1 MPSVSG
7 SNGKVQGE
15 FNDGVAEIRLASPE
29 NRNCFSPELVVD
41 LDEVLVEA
49 SYYDD
54 LHAILLT
61 AEDPVYCAGADTT
74 ILSESPDDVTDITD
88 TLYDVFNWLR
98 NTPVP
103 VVAAATGDAVGAGA
117 SWFCY
122 VSDLKVASPNVD
134 VWWPEVEYG
143 RVTYP
148 RTVFLTVELGP
159 SKAAEMLLLG
169 EKLSAEEA
177 EGLGLVNEVVPKSE
191 VESRGRELATR
202 LAEFDAEYDVAS
214 DYLQTIYHT
223 RRELGATSG
232 VWADW
237 MHATF
242 DYRDLRRE

>member
-1 MPSVSG
+1 MPKVSG
-7 SNGKVQGE
+7 TNGKVQGV
-15 FNDGVAEIRLASPE
+15 FDNGVAEIRLTASE
-29 NRNCFSPELVVD
+29 KRNCFSPELVAD

-61 AEDPVYCAGADTT
+61 ADDPVYCAGADTS
-74 ILSESPDDVTDITD
+74 IISESPDDVTAISDK
-88 TLYDVFNWLR
+88 LYEVFAWLR

-122 VSDLKVASPNVD
+122 VSDIRVASPNVD
-134 VWWPEVEYG
+134 IWWPEVEYE

-148 RTVFLTVELGP
+148 RSVFLTIELGP

-169 EKLSAEEA
+169 SKLSAEEA
-177 EGLGLVNEVVPKSE
+177 EEKGLVNEVVPNEE
-191 VESRGRELATR
+191 VESTGRNLANR
-202 LAEFDAEYDVAS
+202 LAEFDMKYDVAS
-214 DYLQTIYHT
+214 DYLETIYHT
-223 RRELGATSG
+223 RRELGSTSG
-232 VWADW
+232 AWANW

-242 DYRDLRRE
+242 DYRDLRKK

>member
-1 MPSVSG
+1 MATVDG
-7 SNGKVQGE
+7 TNGKVEGRFE
-15 FNDGVAEIRLASPE
+15 DGVAEIRLTYPE
-29 NRNCFSPELVVD
+29 KRNCFAPELVSD

-49 SYYDD
+49 SYYEN

-61 AEDPVYCAGADTT
+61 ADDPVYCAGADTS
-74 ILSESPDDVTDITD
+74 IISESPDDVTRISD
-88 TLYDVFNWLR
+88 TLYKVFEWLR

-134 VWWPEVEYG
+134 IWWPEVKYE

-148 RTVFLTVELGP
+148 RSVFLTVELGP

-169 EKLSAEEA
+169 EKLSAEE
-177 EGLGLVNEVVPKSE
+177 GRQFGLVNRVVSEEE
-191 VESRGRELATR
+191 VEETGRDLATK
-202 LAEFDAEYDVAS
+202 LADYSAEYGVAE
-214 DYLQTIYHT
+214 DYLETIYHT
-223 RRELGATSG
+223 RRELGANSDA
-232 VWADW
+232 WASW

-242 DYRDLRRE
+242 DYRDLRTK